1 MSDLQQTQTSNLNV
15 LGEPLEACCYAPKT
29 GFFRDG
35 FCRTDK
41 HDRGRHVICA
51 QMTANF
57 LAFTKEQGNDLST
70 PRPEFDFPGLEP
82 GDRWC
87 LCASRWR
94 EAAEAGC
101 APPVDLPATHEDA
114 LLSIPR
120 ELLEAHALQS

>member
-1 MSDLQQTQTSNLNV
+1 MPGSETNI
-15 LGEPLEACCYAPKT
+15 LGSRLRPCCSKTRT

-35 FCRTDK
+35 HCRTGSQDL
-41 HDRGRHVICA
+41 GRHVVCA
-51 QMTANF
+51 VVNNEF
-57 LAFTKEQGNDLST
+57 LQYSKSLGNDLIT
-70 PRPEFDFPGLEP
+70 PLPAWDFPGLKP

-101 APPVDLPATHEDA
+101 APPVDLSATHEDA